1 MLNMLFSEKAREI
14 INLLLEGEKSLP
26 EITDHLGISKPATL
40 KYLDEMERMN
50 IIHSDMITTK
60 VGRIRIFK
68 IQAFSFL
75 FSIDPRRGGII
86 FQNNGPIYLDNPL
99 TGQVAQDEFRPAVQ
113 IYMKNIIE
121 KLNVD
126 FAAVLYGSIARGE
139 GTSKSDIDIL
149 LLSKKQWNN
158 KEKDIIMDAL
168 HEGAIETQI
177 QVKPLFWTLKSF
189 LQKGDNL
196 TKRIKN
202 EAMILYDGLEDE
214 RLWKTLK
221 RYWNIKD

>member
-1 MLNMLFSEKAREI
+1 MLFSHKAKEI

-50 IIHSDMITTK
+50 I
-60 VGRIRIFK
+60 
-68 IQAFSFL
+68 L

-86 FQNNGPIYLDNPL
+86 YQNNAPIYLDNPL
-99 TGQVAQDEFRPAVQ
+99 VGQVEQDEFRSAVQ

-121 KLNVD
+121 KLKIE
-126 FAAVLYGSIARGE
+126 FAVVLYGSIARGE

-149 LLSKKQWNN
+149 LLSKKQWN
-158 KEKDIIMDAL
+158 KKDNDMIMDAL
-168 HEGAIETQI
+168 YEGAIETQI
-177 QVKPLFWTLKSF
+177 QVKPLFWTLRNF
-189 LQKGDNL
+189 LQKRDNL

-202 EAMILYDGLEDE
+202 EGMILYDGLEDE
-214 RLWKTLK
+214 RLWKTMK

>member
-1 MLNMLFSEKAREI
+1 MLFSHKAKEI

-50 IIHSDMITTK
+50 IIQSEMITTK

-86 FQNNGPIYLDNPL
+86 YQNNAPIYLDNPL
-99 TGQVAQDEFRPAVQ
+99 VGQVEQDEFRSAVQ

-121 KLNVD
+121 KLKIE
-126 FAAVLYGSIARGE
+126 FAVVLYGSIARGE

-149 LLSKKQWNN
+149 LLSKKQWN
-158 KEKDIIMDAL
+158 KKDNDMIMDAL
-168 HEGAIETQI
+168 YEGAIETQI
-177 QVKPLFWTLKSF
+177 QVKPLFWTLRNF
-189 LQKGDNL
+189 LQKRDNL

-202 EAMILYDGLEDE
+202 EGMILYDGLEDE
-214 RLWKTLK
+214 RLWKTMK